1 MAVVTFWSE
10 CKKEIGQTSTAIA
23 VATQMAIEHNYKILL
38 ISTYN
43 TNEIDKA
50 FWNNQ
55 KKQKGLGE
63 IFKNTKKINIDSGI
77 QGLAKVELSNKLTPD
92 IITNYSKIVFKNR
105 LEVLDGHIGREAD
118 YKTIFSTYPEII
130 EGASRY
136 YDMVIVDLNRN
147 IEDEN
152 INKILGKSNVIVYG
166 LNQKISTID
175 NFAMSSIQDRKNIVP
190 YIGRYDKNS
199 KYNSKNVRRYL
210 RTKKEIGYLSYNTL
224 FNDACEEGTV
234 ADLFLKLKQ
243 IKNNDEEVGLLE
255 ESKKISE
262 SIIYKIQELELK
274 I

>member
-77 QGLAKVELSNKLTPD
+77 QGLAKMELSNKLTPD

>member
-152 INKILGKSNVIVYG
+152 INKILGK
-166 LNQKISTID
+166 
-175 NFAMSSIQDRKNIVP
+175 
-190 YIGRYDKNS
+190 
-199 KYNSKNVRRYL
+199 
-210 RTKKEIGYLSYNTL
+210 
-224 FNDACEEGTV
+224 
-234 ADLFLKLKQ
+234 
-243 IKNNDEEVGLLE
+243 
-255 ESKKISE
+255 
-262 SIIYKIQELELK
+262 
-274 I
+274 

>member
-152 INKILGKSNVIVYG
+152 INKILEKSNVIVYG

-262 SIIYKIQELELK
+262 SIIYKIQELELR

>member
-152 INKILGKSNVIVYG
+152 INKILEKSNVIVYG